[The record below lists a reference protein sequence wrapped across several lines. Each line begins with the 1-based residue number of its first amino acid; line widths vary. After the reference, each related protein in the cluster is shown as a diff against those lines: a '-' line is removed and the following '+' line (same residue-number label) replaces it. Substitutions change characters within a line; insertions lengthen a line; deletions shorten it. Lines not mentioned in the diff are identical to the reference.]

1 MIIWSVIADILS
13 LSSFAA
19 INIPIYIFK
28 YLTLD
33 SPMYIL
39 SKYAKCKNCHSEL
52 HSFKYAQATKLTI
65 ILVILTSHFMQM
77 KQ

>member
-13 LSSFAA
+13 LSSFAT

-33 SPMYIL
+33 SPCIYYQNMQNAKIVIVSCIAL
-39 SKYAKCKNCHSEL
+39 S
-52 HSFKYAQATKLTI
+52 
-65 ILVILTSHFMQM
+65 MP
-77 KQ
+77 KQLN